1 MRSSRSCQNRRQGLR
16 WIIVHMFWS
25 QRRVFD
31 AESLHSTNQSLCIV
45 RTRSFSGI
53 LHPICLDYSKPM
65 LSPQPSVFQVQEQYP
80 MEIISRECSSPLIS
94 KFRCLWRLVHLLVC
108 AESRIEQPIGL
119 DGHKVSGKECVR
131 LPVYMHYRRRRCRT
145 RDELASAKR

>member
-1 MRSSRSCQNRRQGLR
+1 MRSSRSCPNRRQGLR
-16 WIIVHMFWS
+16 WIIVYMFWS
-25 QRRVFD
+25 QRRVFE

-45 RTRSFSGI
+45 RTRSSPGI

-94 KFRCLWRLVHLLVC
+94 KFGCLWRLVHLLVR
-108 AESRIEQPIGL
+108 AESSIEQPIGL

-131 LPVYMHYRRRRCRT
+131 LLVYMHYRRRRCRT

>member
-1 MRSSRSCQNRRQGLR
+1 
-16 WIIVHMFWS
+16 MFWS
-25 QRRVFD
+25 QRRVFE

-94 KFRCLWRLVHLLVC
+94 KPGCLWRLVHLLVR

-131 LPVYMHYRRRRCRT
+131 LLVYMH
-145 RDELASAKR
+145 